1 MTLILILFGSS
12 ILGIVLGGRLILL
25 LRRFTP
31 RSLPPLSG
39 NLDELPTVSVCI
51 PARNE
56 THAMTQCLERVVA
69 TSYPK
74 LEIIVLDDGSADNTS
89 ILIKSFAHAG
99 VRFVEGKPLPEG
111 WLGKNH
117 ALQTLYGEASGQY
130 ILFLDVDTHLSP
142 QSIDQLMAIAVVEEA
157 QMVSILP
164 TRDDTWRGSVLFATL
179 RHFWSVITHTRHH
192 PAATSSAWLVQKDM
206 LDQEFEGLRK
216 LRAKVA
222 PELAAARTASIDH
235 KYRFFISTST
245 LGVSYE
251 KKWLSQCE
259 TSIRLLYPFFGGRI
273 IFALLGVLLLTIALI
288 PFLVVPFGLF
298 TEWQLVHTA
307 ALIAAC
313 IFLLTY
319 VLYVARIWKNGWLI
333 GGLLFPIIL
342 TQELCLLL
350 QSIYAYATH
359 TVTWKGRPITFTAR
373 DTAIKQ

>member
-1 MTLILILFGSS
+1 MTLILMLLVSTF
-12 ILGIVLGGRLILL
+12 LGVALGVRLVML

-39 NLDELPTVSVCI
+39 NLDDLPTVSVCI

-56 THAMTQCLERVVA
+56 THAMTQCLERVIA

-74 LEIIVLDDGSADNTS
+74 LEIIVLDDRSADNTS

-99 VRFVEGKPLPEG
+99 VRFVEGTALPEG

-117 ALQTLYGEASGQY
+117 ALESLYREASGQY
-130 ILFLDVDTHLSP
+130 ILFLDVDTHVSP
-142 QSIDQLMAIAVVEEA
+142 QSIDQLMAIATAEKA

-179 RHFWSVITHTRHH
+179 RHFWSVITHTRRH
-192 PAATSSAWLVQKDM
+192 PAATSSAWLVRKDV
-206 LDQEFEGLRK
+206 LEREFEGLAK

-222 PELAAARTASIDH
+222 PELTVARAASINH
-235 KYRFFISTST
+235 RYRFFVSTPA
-245 LGVSYE
+245 LGISYE

-259 TSIRLLYPFFGGRI
+259 TSIRLLFPFFGGRI
-273 IFALLGVLLLTIALI
+273 IFALFGVLLLAVALL
-288 PFLVVPFGLF
+288 PFLVVPFGLLGD
-298 TEWQLVHTA
+298 WQSVHTL
-307 ALIAAC
+307 ALIAAG

-333 GGLLFPIIL
+333 GGVLFPVIL
-342 TQELCLLL
+342 VQELCLLL
-350 QSIYAYATH
+350 QSVYAYVTH
-359 TVTWKGRPITFTAR
+359 TVTWKGRPITITAR
-373 DTAIKQ
+373 DAAKQ